1 MHRPS
6 AFSLSSSRVD
16 ARFCFISNSAQS
28 DALIFYP
35 FPSYFPFFFCAP
47 SILLWRW
54 VSLCLIRPSNPLSV
68 FCFRLSSSRCS
79 SAIVLCLWLNKQLQT
94 TRLPRLIC
102 AASQT
107 CTLFDYLAAALT
119 VSCKPGSNSVPFS
132 EANSEKAKY
141 LDHRTKCFA
150 YLEYMFIGIHA
161 FSRRSRLS
169 SFPYNKSLYGMF
181 VFNLTRKAIVQL
193 TLELLVFNE
202 FQTVRYTYS

>member
-1 MHRPS
+1 MHGSVSFPTRLNLTLS
-6 AFSLSSSRVD
+6 FFIHSLP
-16 ARFCFISNSAQS
+16 
-28 DALIFYP
+28 IFL
-35 FPSYFPFFFCAP
+35 FFFCAP

-79 SAIVLCLWLNKQLQT
+79 SAIVFCLWLNKQLQT

-181 VFNLTRKAIVQL
+181 VFNLTRRAIMQL
-193 TLELLVFNE
+193 TLELLFFNE